1 VQGQQGADGLLQRFQ
16 LTVWPDPP
24 KTWSNVDRYPDTEA
38 KNRVYEVF
46 KKLDSLKVNEA
57 ANDEK
62 LPALRFDAGAQEV
75 FDAWRDELERR
86 LRSEEMAPA
95 LEAHIAKYR
104 SLMPSLALLFELIDT
119 EGLPISVGK
128 TAALRAV
135 AWCEYLETHAGRLYA
150 SAEKPAM
157 EGTRAL
163 LERIRKGDLRDGSS
177 ARDIYRG
184 RHWSKLSTPEEV
196 SAATGLLEDYGW
208 LCVEKV
214 ETGGRPTT
222 RIRLHPILRGTAKGE
237 A

>member
-1 VQGQQGADGLLQRFQ
+1 MQRFQ

-24 KTWSNVDRYPDTEA
+24 KTWRNVDRYPSA
-38 KNRVYEVF
+38 KDKDRVYEVF
-46 KKLDSLKVNEA
+46 KKLDSIKVNEVA
-57 ANDEK
+57 DDEK
-62 LPALRFDAGAQEV
+62 VPALRFDAVAQEV
-75 FDAWRDELERR
+75 FDAWRDDLERR

-104 SLMPSLALLFELIDT
+104 SLMPSLALLFELIDN
-119 EGLPISVGK
+119 EDLPASVRK

-157 EGTRAL
+157 EGARAL
-163 LERIRKGDLRDGSS
+163 LERVRKGDVKDGSS
-177 ARDIYRG
+177 ARDVYHG

-196 SAATGLLEDYGW
+196 NAAVAILEDYGW
-208 LCVEKV
+208 LRIEKV

-222 RIRLHPILRGTAKGE
+222 RIRLHPTLRE
-237 A
+237 SM

>member
-1 VQGQQGADGLLQRFQ
+1 VQGEQGADGLLQRFQ

-24 KTWSNVDRYPDTEA
+24 TTWRNVDRYPDTEA

-46 KKLDSLKVNEA
+46 KKLEGLKVNEA
-57 ANDEK
+57 AIDEEV
-62 LPALRFDAGAQEV
+62 PALRFEAGAQEV
-75 FDAWRDELERR
+75 FDAWRDDLEQR

-157 EGTRAL
+157 EGARAL
-163 LERIRKGDLRDGSS
+163 LTRIRKGDVKDGCSI
-177 ARDIYRG
+177 REVYRG
-184 RHWSKLSTPEEV
+184 RHWTKLSTPEEV
-196 SAATGLLEDYGW
+196 TAAARVLEDYGW
-208 LCVEKV
+208 LRVETDK
-214 ETGGRPTT
+214 TGGRPSPK
-222 RIRLHPILRGTAKGE
+222 ILLHPTLRGGA
-237 A
+237 